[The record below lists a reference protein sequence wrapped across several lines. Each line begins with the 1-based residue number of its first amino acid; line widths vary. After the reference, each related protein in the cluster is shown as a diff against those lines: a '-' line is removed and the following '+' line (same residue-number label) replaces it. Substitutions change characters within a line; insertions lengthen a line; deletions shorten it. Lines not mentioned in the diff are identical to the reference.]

1 MPTDKTHVMD
11 VNEANFEYAVI
22 SGSQSRPVVVDF
34 WADWCQPCKVL
45 GPLLERLADEF
56 QGAFLLAKVNVEQA
70 PQLAATFGAQSIPMV
85 LLVKQGQVVD
95 QFVGALPEREV
106 RKFLKAH
113 IEAPAE
119 KVAKNGWEL
128 ERAGDLSAA
137 AAAYRSALVKDAND
151 GEANLGLGRIFLS
164 RLEIDKAEEQ
174 LKKVDEA
181 SFAARQANWHVQAFE
196 FWRDAARAAQ
206 APPPPPQSAA
216 VENLNANANANAQ
229 LAQAAA
235 LAASRDYEKALA
247 ALLQVLE
254 QDRSYRDGLAR
265 KAMLSIFGLLGA
277 DSEIT
282 QTYQTR
288 MAAMLY

>member
-85 LLVKQGQVVD
+85 LLVKQGRVVD

-119 KVAKNGWEL
+119 KVAKSGWEL

-137 AAAYRSALVKDAND
+137 EAAYRDALKKDAND
-151 GEANLGLGRIFLS
+151 GEANLGLGRILLS

-174 LKKVDEA
+174 LKKVDEV
-181 SFAARQANWHVQAFE
+181 SSSARQANWHVQALE

-206 APPPPPQSAA
+206 APPQPAA
-216 VENLNANANANAQ
+216 AEDLNANANANAQ

-235 LAASRDYEKALA
+235 LVASRDYEKALA
-247 ALLQVLE
+247 ALLQALE
-254 QDRSYRDGLAR
+254 RDRSYRDGLAR
-265 KAMLSIFGLLGA
+265 KAMLSLFGVLGA
-277 DSEIT
+277 DNDIT
-282 QTYQTR
+282 KTYQTR
-288 MAAMLY
+288 MASMLY